1 MVKVTVNFYGVVKG
15 ALAEPRVEVE
25 MPAVFSVRQL
35 LDSLRKKCGEKFAES
50 VVDEYG
56 RPRPHVR
63 MFINK
68 EVVDNYDLDSK
79 WEISGLEAESS
90 ILVLPTSEGG

>member
-15 ALAEPRVEVE
+15 TLAEPRVEVE